1 MAEARGQIWTEVR
14 EVPRAFAHGLLGG
27 FLGPVLALGGA
38 VGLLYLLT
46 RQLPA
51 VKDVT
56 RSDGQEGKAITL
68 APPAEARA
76 SWARYAGALRGAMI
90 ELRARRQARRE

>member
-1 MAEARGQIWTEVR
+1 MAEAKGQLWTEVR
-14 EVPRAFAHGLLGG
+14 EVPRAFAHGVLGGLLG
-27 FLGPVLALGGA
+27 PALALGGA
-38 VGLLYLLT
+38 VGLIYLLT

-56 RSDGQEGKAITL
+56 RSDGREGRAITL
-68 APPAEARA
+68 ASQTEARA
-76 SWARYAGALRGAMI
+76 SWVRYGGELRAAKL